1 MADHRWRLGSH
12 RSDREPNGAS
22 PSQVAHA
29 CVDYR
34 TAQGRFRFE
43 TGYRPLPGEPHTSG
57 RLSHRNDDERPNLWF
72 SVNEVSA
79 TYITTG
85 ECVTFMARKSYQEQ
99 LTELREDVCYMS
111 EVVMERLRMGLDAL
125 ERKDEALAQEVIE
138 GDGEVNRM
146 YLDLEQQC
154 IGLLA
159 LQQPV
164 ASDLRFIASSFKI
177 ITDLERIGDLAVNL
191 GDYTKASERDLFPD
205 VDVQAMG
212 ELTLEMVDDAMQAYD
227 TGDVDA
233 CRELAVRDDD
243 LDHFAERASEI
254 VVRDLIE
261 RELESPDEVEILLQD
276 VSRLLLT
283 IRDLERVG
291 DHAVNIAARTLYM
304 IENDDE
310 LIY

>member
-1 MADHRWRLGSH
+1 MA
-12 RSDREPNGAS
+12 E
-22 PSQVAHA
+22 
-29 CVDYR
+29 
-34 TAQGRFRFE
+34 
-43 TGYRPLPGEPHTSG
+43 
-57 RLSHRNDDERPNLWF
+57 LWPE
-72 SVNEVSA
+72 NPIEKLA
-79 TYITTG
+79 
-85 ECVTFMARKSYQEQ
+85 
-99 LTELREDVCYMS
+99 ELREDILYMS

-125 ERKDEALAQEVIE
+125 EQKDEDLAHEVIT

-146 YLDLEQQC
+146 YLDLEQDC
-154 IGLLA
+154 VELLA

-164 ASDLRFIASSFKI
+164 ASDLRFIAASFKI

-191 GDYTKASERDLFPD
+191 GEYTLEAEHDLFPD
-205 VDVQAMG
+205 VDVQEMG
-212 ELTLEMVDDAMQAYD
+212 TLTLAMVEDAMQAYD
-227 TGDVDA
+227 TEDVEA

-243 LDHFAERASEI
+243 LDQFAERASEI

-261 RELESPDEVEILLQD
+261 RELESADEVERLLQD

-304 IENDDE
+304 VENDDE

>member
-1 MADHRWRLGSH
+1 
-12 RSDREPNGAS
+12 
-22 PSQVAHA
+22 
-29 CVDYR
+29 
-34 TAQGRFRFE
+34 
-43 TGYRPLPGEPHTSG
+43 
-57 RLSHRNDDERPNLWF
+57 
-72 SVNEVSA
+72 
-79 TYITTG
+79 
-85 ECVTFMARKSYQEQ
+85 MARQSYQEK
-99 LTELREDVCYMS
+99 LAELREDILYMS

-125 ERKDEALAQEVIE
+125 EQKDEDLANEVIT
-138 GDGEVNRM
+138 GDSEVNQM

-154 IGLLA
+154 IELLA

-164 ASDLRFIASSFKI
+164 ASDLRFIAASFKI

-191 GDYTKASERDLFPD
+191 GEYTLEAKHDLFPD
-205 VDVQAMG
+205 VDVQEMG
-212 ELTLEMVDDAMQAYD
+212 EMTLEMIEESMVAYD
-227 TGDVDA
+227 TEDTDG
-233 CRELAVRDDD
+233 CRQLAERDDD

-261 RELESPDEVEILLQD
+261 RELESPDEVEQLLQD

-304 IENDDE
+304 VENDDE

>member
-1 MADHRWRLGSH
+1 
-12 RSDREPNGAS
+12 
-22 PSQVAHA
+22 
-29 CVDYR
+29 
-34 TAQGRFRFE
+34 
-43 TGYRPLPGEPHTSG
+43 
-57 RLSHRNDDERPNLWF
+57 
-72 SVNEVSA
+72 
-79 TYITTG
+79 
-85 ECVTFMARKSYQEQ
+85 MARKSFEEQ
-99 LTELREDVCYMS
+99 LTALREDVCYMG

-125 ERKDEALAQEVIE
+125 QRKDRELAREVIE

-154 IGLLA
+154 VDLLA

-164 ASDLRFIASSFKI
+164 ASDLRFIAASFKI
-177 ITDLERIGDLAVNL
+177 ITDLERIADLAVNV
-191 GDYTKASERDLFPD
+191 GEYTLEAERDRFPD

-212 ELTLEMVDDAMQAYD
+212 ELTLVMVEDAIDAYD
-227 TGDVDA
+227 SEDIDMCYDLST
-233 CRELAVRDDD
+233 RDDD
-243 LDHFAERASEI
+243 LDGFAERASEI

-261 RELESPDEVEILLQD
+261 RELETQEEVESLLQD

-304 IENDDE
+304 VESDDE